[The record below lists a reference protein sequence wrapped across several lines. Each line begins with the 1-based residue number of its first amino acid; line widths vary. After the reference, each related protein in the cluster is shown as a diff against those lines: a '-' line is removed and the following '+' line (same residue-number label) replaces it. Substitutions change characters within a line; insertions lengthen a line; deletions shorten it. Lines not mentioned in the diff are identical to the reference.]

1 MKRDPAAYYV
11 QISYFDCILCHQPVR
26 LSEDRPQRL
35 GCGCISMLASG
46 APSTIVQELDAFS
59 RYGEETDP
67 QNWASA
73 SEARRAGA
81 TNALSN
87 YEPVVMSGKTDGHE
101 RTNLPL
107 TQFVH
112 E

>member
-59 RYGEETDP
+59 RAVE
-67 QNWASA
+67 
-73 SEARRAGA
+73 R
-81 TNALSN
+81 
-87 YEPVVMSGKTDGHE
+87 HE
-101 RTNLPL
+101 RMWADDAIRL
-107 TQFVH
+107 TLKLEPPYRGPVDFLSLDKFAICFDS
-112 E
+112 